1 MKVIAG
7 MSDRI
12 PLGDIGVYAQ
22 HVEALGYD
30 ILHIPET
37 IHDSMAVA
45 LLALEHTTTLRV
57 QTSLTLA
64 FPRSPMLLA
73 LQAWDLSQM
82 SSGRFDLGLATQ
94 IKQNIEGRFGI
105 PWSSPI
111 RKMNDYVAAVKI
123 AWNSF
128 ATGDPF
134 IVDTEHYRMNR
145 LQPFFNPGPL
155 PHDGPQLLLGGVN
168 DQAIRLA
175 GEVADW
181 FVTHPTNSHPRFL
194 RDRAMPRLAEG
205 MSTSRREA
213 NDVQVAIAIPYI
225 TGPNQASVDQSREA
239 QRAVLGFLY
248 STPAYRRTLELF
260 GWDDLGARLQAMTR
274 SGDWSQLGILMTDEV
289 LDALIPSGTW
299 NQLPS
304 VISDWF
310 GGLVDAVL
318 IQPSDELND
327 EFVELIQRVK
337 LIETRLTTD

>member
-12 PLGDIGVYAQ
+12 PLSEIGQYAQ
-22 HVEALGYD
+22 LVESLGYD
-30 ILHIPET
+30 ILHVPET

-73 LQAWDLSQM
+73 LQSWDLSQM
-82 SSGRFDLGLATQ
+82 SGGRFDLGLATQ

-105 PWSSPI
+105 PWTSPI
-111 RKMNDYVAAVKI
+111 RKMNDYVIAVRT

-128 ATGDPF
+128 ATGEPF
-134 IVDTEHYRMNR
+134 NVDTENYRMNR

-155 PHDGPQLLLGGVN
+155 PHAGPQLLLGGVN
-168 DQAIRLA
+168 DNAIRLA
-175 GEVADW
+175 GEAADW

-194 RDRAMPRLAEG
+194 RDRALPYLNEG
-205 MSTSRREA
+205 LRSAQR
-213 NDVQVAIAIPYI
+213 NPQDVQVAIAIPYI
-225 TGPNQASVDQSREA
+225 TGPTESTVDQSRES

-260 GWDDLGARLQAMTR
+260 GWDDLGAQLQFMTR
-274 SGDWSQLGILMTDEV
+274 SGDWSQLGSLMTDEV
-289 LDALIPSGTW
+289 LDALIPAGTW
-299 NQLPS
+299 DHLPA
-304 VISDWF
+304 VINDWF

-318 IQPSDELND
+318 IQPSDDYDE
-327 EFVELIQRVK
+327 EFVQLIQRVK
-337 LIETRLTTD
+337 LIESRLNAA

>member
-12 PLGDIGVYAQ
+12 PLSEIGQYAQ
-22 HVEALGYD
+22 HVETLGYD
-30 ILHIPET
+30 ILHVPET

-73 LQAWDLSQM
+73 LQSWDLSQM
-82 SSGRFDLGLATQ
+82 SAGRFDLGLATQ

-105 PWSSPI
+105 PWSSPV
-111 RKMNDYVAAVKI
+111 RKMNDYVIAVRA

-128 ATGDPF
+128 ATGDPLL
-134 IVDTEHYRMNR
+134 VDTENYRMNR

-155 PHDGPQLLLGGVN
+155 PHAGPQLLLGGVN
-168 DQAIRLA
+168 DNAIHLA

-181 FVTHPTNSHPRFL
+181 FATHPTNSHPRFL
-194 RDRAMPRLAEG
+194 RDRALPRLAEG
-205 MSTSRREA
+205 INSAQRATT
-213 NDVQVAIAIPYI
+213 DVQVATAIPYI
-225 TGPNQASVDQSREA
+225 TGPDQVSVDQSREA

-260 GWDDLGARLQAMTR
+260 GWDDLGAQLQLMTR
-274 SGDWSQLGILMTDEV
+274 SGDWSQLGVLMTDEV
-289 LDALIPSGTW
+289 LDVLIPSGTW
-299 NQLPS
+299 EELPT
-304 VISDWF
+304 VINKWF
-310 GGLVDAVL
+310 AGLVDAVL
-318 IQPSDELND
+318 IQPSDDAND
-327 EFVELIQRVK
+327 EFAALISQVK
-337 LIETRLTTD
+337 LIKSRINVA

>member
-1 MKVIAG
+1 MRVIAG

-12 PLGDIGVYAQ
+12 PLNDIGRYAQ
-22 HVEALGYD
+22 HVESLGYD

-73 LQAWDLSQM
+73 LQSWDLSQM
-82 SSGRFDLGLATQ
+82 SGGRFDLGLATQ

-111 RKMNDYVAAVKI
+111 RKMNDYVIAVKT
-123 AWNSF
+123 AWHSF
-128 ATGDPF
+128 ATGEPF
-134 IVDTEHYRMNR
+134 IVDTEQYHMNR

-168 DQAIRLA
+168 DNAIRLA

-194 RDRAMPRLAEG
+194 RDRALPRLAEG
-205 MSTSRREA
+205 INAAKRTSH
-213 NDVQVAIAIPYI
+213 DVQVAIAIPYI
-225 TGPNQASVDQSREA
+225 TGLDQSAVDQSRES

-260 GWDDLGARLQAMTR
+260 GWDDLGAQLQLMTR
-274 SGDWSQLGILMTDEV
+274 SGDWSQLGQLMTDEV

-299 NQLPS
+299 DELPN
-304 VISDWF
+304 VINDWF

-318 IQPSDELND
+318 IQPADNYND
-327 EFVELIQRVK
+327 EFAQLISRVK
-337 LIETRLTTD
+337 LIESRLNAA

>member
-12 PLGDIGVYAQ
+12 PLNDIGRYAQ
-22 HVEALGYD
+22 HVESLGYD

-73 LQAWDLSQM
+73 LQSWDLSQM
-82 SSGRFDLGLATQ
+82 SGGRFDLGLATQ

-111 RKMNDYVAAVKI
+111 RKMNDYVIAVKT
-123 AWNSF
+123 AWHSF
-128 ATGDPF
+128 ATGEPF
-134 IVDTEHYRMNR
+134 IVDTEQYHMNR

-168 DQAIRLA
+168 DNAIRLA

-194 RDRAMPRLAEG
+194 RDRALPRLAEG
-205 MSTSRREA
+205 INAAKRTSH
-213 NDVQVAIAIPYI
+213 DVQVAIAIPYI
-225 TGPNQASVDQSREA
+225 TGLDQSVVDQSRES

-260 GWDDLGARLQAMTR
+260 GWDDLGAQLQLMTR
-274 SGDWSQLGILMTDEV
+274 SGDWSQLGQLMTDEV

-299 NQLPS
+299 DELPN
-304 VISDWF
+304 VINDWF

-318 IQPSDELND
+318 IQPSDNYND
-327 EFVELIQRVK
+327 EFAQLISRVK
-337 LIETRLTTD
+337 LIESRLNAA

>member
-12 PLGDIGVYAQ
+12 PLSEIGQYAQ
-22 HVEALGYD
+22 LVESLGYD
-30 ILHIPET
+30 ILHVPET

-73 LQAWDLSQM
+73 LQSWDLSQM
-82 SSGRFDLGLATQ
+82 SGGRFDLGLATQ

-111 RKMNDYVAAVKI
+111 RKMNDYVIAVRT

-128 ATGDPF
+128 ATGEPF
-134 IVDTEHYRMNR
+134 NVDTENYRMNR

-155 PHDGPQLLLGGVN
+155 PHAGPQLLLGGVN
-168 DQAIRLA
+168 DNAIRLA
-175 GEVADW
+175 GEAADW

-194 RDRAMPRLAEG
+194 RDRALPYLNEG
-205 MSTSRREA
+205 LRTAQR
-213 NDVQVAIAIPYI
+213 NPQDVQVAIAIPYI
-225 TGPNQASVDQSREA
+225 TGPTESTVDQSRES

-260 GWDDLGARLQAMTR
+260 GWDDLGAQLQFMTR
-274 SGDWSQLGILMTDEV
+274 SGDWSQLGSLMTDEV
-289 LDALIPSGTW
+289 LDALIPAGTW
-299 NQLPS
+299 DHLPA
-304 VISDWF
+304 VINDWF

-318 IQPSDELND
+318 IQPSDDYDE
-327 EFVELIQRVK
+327 EFVQLIQRVK
-337 LIETRLTTD
+337 LIESRLNAA

>member
-111 RKMNDYVAAVKI
+111 RKMNDYVVAVKT

-134 IVDTEHYRMNR
+134 IVDTEHYHMNR

-155 PHDGPQLLLGGVN
+155 PHAGPQLLLGGVN
-168 DQAIRLA
+168 DNAIRLA

-194 RDRAMPRLAEG
+194 RDRALPRLAEG
-205 MSTSRREA
+205 INS
-213 NDVQVAIAIPYI
+213 
-225 TGPNQASVDQSREA
+225 A

-260 GWDDLGARLQAMTR
+260 GWDDLGAQLQLMTR

-318 IQPSDELND
+318 IQPSDDFND
-327 EFVELIQRVK
+327 EFAELIQRVK
-337 LIETRLTTD
+337 LIESRLNAA

>member
-155 PHDGPQLLLGGVN
+155 PLDGPQLLLGGVN

-213 NDVQVAIAIPYI
+213 DDVQVAIAIPYI

-337 LIETRLTTD
+337 LIETRLTTG

>member
-12 PLGDIGVYAQ
+12 PLSEIGQYAQ
-22 HVEALGYD
+22 LVESLGYD
-30 ILHIPET
+30 ILHVPET

-73 LQAWDLSQM
+73 LQSWDLSQM
-82 SSGRFDLGLATQ
+82 SGGRFDLGLATQ

-105 PWSSPI
+105 PWTSPI
-111 RKMNDYVAAVKI
+111 RKMNDYVIAVRT

-128 ATGDPF
+128 ATGEPF
-134 IVDTEHYRMNR
+134 NVDTENYRMNR

-155 PHDGPQLLLGGVN
+155 PHAGPQLLLGGVN
-168 DQAIRLA
+168 DNAIRLA
-175 GEVADW
+175 GEAADW

-194 RDRAMPRLAEG
+194 RDRALPYLNEG
-205 MSTSRREA
+205 LLTAQR
-213 NDVQVAIAIPYI
+213 NPQDVQVAIAIPYI
-225 TGPNQASVDQSREA
+225 TGQNESTVDQSRES

-260 GWDDLGARLQAMTR
+260 GWDDLGAQLQFMTR
-274 SGDWSQLGILMTDEV
+274 SGDWSQLGSLMTDEV
-289 LDALIPSGTW
+289 LDALIPAGTW
-299 NQLPS
+299 DHLPA
-304 VISDWF
+304 VINDWF

-318 IQPSDELND
+318 IQPSDDYDE
-327 EFVELIQRVK
+327 EFVQLIQRVK
-337 LIETRLTTD
+337 LIESRLNAA

>member
-12 PLGDIGVYAQ
+12 PLSEIGQYAQ
-22 HVEALGYD
+22 LVESLGYD
-30 ILHIPET
+30 ILHVPET

-73 LQAWDLSQM
+73 LQSWDLSQM
-82 SSGRFDLGLATQ
+82 SGGRFDLGLATQ

-105 PWSSPI
+105 PWTSPI
-111 RKMNDYVAAVKI
+111 RKMNDYVIAVRT

-128 ATGDPF
+128 ATGEPF
-134 IVDTEHYRMNR
+134 NVDTENYRMNR

-155 PHDGPQLLLGGVN
+155 PHAGPQLLLGGVN
-168 DQAIRLA
+168 DNAIRLA
-175 GEVADW
+175 GEAADW

-194 RDRAMPRLAEG
+194 RDRALPYLNEG
-205 MSTSRREA
+205 LRTAQR
-213 NDVQVAIAIPYI
+213 NPQDVQVAIAIPYI
-225 TGPNQASVDQSREA
+225 TGPTASTVDQSRES

-260 GWDDLGARLQAMTR
+260 GWDDLGAQLQFMTR
-274 SGDWSQLGILMTDEV
+274 SGDWSQLGSLMTDEV
-289 LDALIPSGTW
+289 LDALIPAGTW
-299 NQLPS
+299 DHLPA
-304 VISDWF
+304 VINDWF

-318 IQPSDELND
+318 IQPSDDYDE
-327 EFVELIQRVK
+327 EFVQLIQRVK
-337 LIETRLTTD
+337 LIESRLNAA

>member
-1 MKVIAG
+1 MRVIAG

-12 PLGDIGVYAQ
+12 PLNDIGRYAQ
-22 HVEALGYD
+22 HVESLGYD

-73 LQAWDLSQM
+73 LQSWDLSQM
-82 SSGRFDLGLATQ
+82 SGGRFDLGLATQ

-105 PWSSPI
+105 PWSPPI
-111 RKMNDYVAAVKI
+111 RKMNDYVIAVKT
-123 AWNSF
+123 AWHSF

-134 IVDTEHYRMNR
+134 IVDTEQYHMNR

-168 DQAIRLA
+168 DNAIRLA

-194 RDRAMPRLAEG
+194 RDRALPRLAEG
-205 MSTSRREA
+205 INAAKRTSH
-213 NDVQVAIAIPYI
+213 DVQVAIAIPYI
-225 TGPNQASVDQSREA
+225 TGLDQSVVDQSRES

-260 GWDDLGARLQAMTR
+260 GWDDLGAQLQLMTR
-274 SGDWSQLGILMTDEV
+274 SGDWSQLGQLMTDEV

-299 NQLPS
+299 DELPN
-304 VISDWF
+304 VINDWF

-318 IQPSDELND
+318 IQPSDNYND
-327 EFVELIQRVK
+327 EFAQLISRVK
-337 LIETRLTTD
+337 LIESRLNAA

>member
-1 MKVIAG
+1 
-7 MSDRI
+7 
-12 PLGDIGVYAQ
+12 
-22 HVEALGYD
+22 
-30 ILHIPET
+30 
-37 IHDSMAVA
+37 
-45 LLALEHTTTLRV
+45 
-57 QTSLTLA
+57 
-64 FPRSPMLLA
+64 
-73 LQAWDLSQM
+73 M

-111 RKMNDYVAAVKI
+111 RKMNDYVAAVKT

-155 PHDGPQLLLGGVN
+155 PHAGPQLLLGGVN

-205 MSTSRREA
+205 INTSQRQA

-225 TGPNQASVDQSREA
+225 TGPHQTSVDQSREA

-260 GWDDLGARLQAMTR
+260 GWDDLGAQLQLMTR

-310 GGLVDAVL
+310 GGLV
-318 IQPSDELND
+318 E
-327 EFVELIQRVK
+327 RVK
-337 LIETRLTTD
+337 LIEARLTTG

>member
-12 PLGDIGVYAQ
+12 PLSEIGQYAQ
-22 HVEALGYD
+22 LVESLGYD
-30 ILHIPET
+30 ILHVPET
-37 IHDSMAVA
+37 IHDSKAVA

-73 LQAWDLSQM
+73 LQSWDLSQM
-82 SSGRFDLGLATQ
+82 SGGRFDLGLATQ

-105 PWSSPI
+105 PWTSPI
-111 RKMNDYVAAVKI
+111 RKMNDYVIAVRT

-128 ATGDPF
+128 ATGEPF
-134 IVDTEHYRMNR
+134 NVDTENYRMNR

-155 PHDGPQLLLGGVN
+155 PHAGPQLLLGGVN
-168 DQAIRLA
+168 DNAIRLA
-175 GEVADW
+175 GEAADW

-194 RDRAMPRLAEG
+194 RDRALPYLNEG
-205 MSTSRREA
+205 LRTAQR
-213 NDVQVAIAIPYI
+213 NPQDVQVAIAIPYI
-225 TGPNQASVDQSREA
+225 TGPTESTVDQSRES

-260 GWDDLGARLQAMTR
+260 GWDDLGAQLQFMTR
-274 SGDWSQLGILMTDEV
+274 SGDWSQLGSLMTDEV
-289 LDALIPSGTW
+289 LDALIPAGTW
-299 NQLPS
+299 DHLPA
-304 VISDWF
+304 VINDWF

-318 IQPSDELND
+318 IQPSDDYDE
-327 EFVELIQRVK
+327 EFVQLIQRVK
-337 LIETRLTTD
+337 LIESRLNAA

>member
-111 RKMNDYVAAVKI
+111 RKMNDYVVAVKS

-128 ATGDPF
+128 ATSDPF
-134 IVDTEHYRMNR
+134 IVDTEHYHMNR

-155 PHDGPQLLLGGVN
+155 PHAGPQLLLGGVN
-168 DQAIRLA
+168 DNAIRLA

-194 RDRAMPRLAEG
+194 RDRALPRLAEG
-205 MSTSRREA
+205 INSAQRAA

-225 TGPNQASVDQSREA
+225 TGPNQTSVDQSREA
-239 QRAVLGFLY
+239 QRAVLGF
-248 STPAYRRTLELF
+248 
-260 GWDDLGARLQAMTR
+260 
-274 SGDWSQLGILMTDEV
+274 
-289 LDALIPSGTW
+289 
-299 NQLPS
+299 
-304 VISDWF
+304 
-310 GGLVDAVL
+310 
-318 IQPSDELND
+318 
-327 EFVELIQRVK
+327 
-337 LIETRLTTD
+337 

>member
-12 PLGDIGVYAQ
+12 PLNEIGKYAQ
-22 HVEALGYD
+22 HVENLGYD

-37 IHDSMAVA
+37 VHDSMAVA

-82 SSGRFDLGLATQ
+82 SAGRFDLGLATQ

-111 RKMNDYVAAVKI
+111 RKMNDYVVAVKT

-134 IVDTEHYRMNR
+134 NVDTEHYRMNR

-155 PHDGPQLLLGGVN
+155 PHAGPQLLLGGVN
-168 DQAIRLA
+168 DNAIRLA
-175 GEVADW
+175 GEVAEW

-194 RDRAMPRLAEG
+194 RDRALPRLAEG
-205 MSTSRREA
+205 INSAQRVA
-213 NDVQVAIAIPYI
+213 NDVHLAIAIPYI
-225 TGPNQASVDQSREA
+225 TGPTQISVDQSREA

-274 SGDWSQLGILMTDEV
+274 SGDWSQLGQLMTDEV

-299 NQLPS
+299 EELPS
-304 VISDWF
+304 VINDWF

-318 IQPSDELND
+318 IQPSDTYD
-327 EFVELIQRVK
+327 EEFAQLIQRVK
-337 LIETRLTTD
+337 LIESRLNAA

>member
-12 PLGDIGVYAQ
+12 PLSEIGQYAQ
-22 HVEALGYD
+22 LVESLGYD
-30 ILHIPET
+30 ILHVPET

-73 LQAWDLSQM
+73 LQSWDLSQM
-82 SSGRFDLGLATQ
+82 SGGRFDLGLATQ

-105 PWSSPI
+105 PWTSPI
-111 RKMNDYVAAVKI
+111 RKMNDYVIAVRT

-128 ATGDPF
+128 ATGEPF
-134 IVDTEHYRMNR
+134 NVDTENYRMNR

-155 PHDGPQLLLGGVN
+155 PHAGPQLLLGGVN
-168 DQAIRLA
+168 DNAIRLA
-175 GEVADW
+175 GEAADW

-194 RDRAMPRLAEG
+194 RDRALPYLNEG
-205 MSTSRREA
+205 LRTAQR
-213 NDVQVAIAIPYI
+213 NPQDVQVAIAIPYI
-225 TGPNQASVDQSREA
+225 TGPTASTVDQSRES

-260 GWDDLGARLQAMTR
+260 GWDDLGAQLQFMTR
-274 SGDWSQLGILMTDEV
+274 SGDWSQLGSLMTDEV
-289 LDALIPSGTW
+289 LDALIPTGTW
-299 NQLPS
+299 DHLPV
-304 VISDWF
+304 VINDWF

-318 IQPSDELND
+318 IQPSDDYDE
-327 EFVELIQRVK
+327 EFVQLIQRVK
-337 LIETRLTTD
+337 LIESRLNAA

>member
-12 PLGDIGVYAQ
+12 PLSEIGQYAQ
-22 HVEALGYD
+22 LVESLGYY
-30 ILHIPET
+30 ILHVPET

-57 QTSLTLA
+57 KTSLTLA

-73 LQAWDLSQM
+73 LQSWDLSQM
-82 SSGRFDLGLATQ
+82 SGGRFDLGLATQ

-105 PWSSPI
+105 PWTSQI
-111 RKMNDYVAAVKI
+111 RKMNDYVIAVRT

-128 ATGDPF
+128 ATVEPF
-134 IVDTEHYRMNR
+134 NVDTENYRINR

-155 PHDGPQLLLGGVN
+155 PHAGPQLLLGGVN
-168 DQAIRLA
+168 DNAIRLT
-175 GEVADW
+175 GEAADW

-194 RDRAMPRLAEG
+194 RDRALPYLNEG
-205 MSTSRREA
+205 LRTAQR
-213 NDVQVAIAIPYI
+213 NPQDVQVAIAMPYI
-225 TGPNQASVDQSREA
+225 TGPTESTVDQSRES

-260 GWDDLGARLQAMTR
+260 GWDDLGAQLQFMTR
-274 SGDWSQLGILMTDEV
+274 SGDWSQLGSLMTDEV
-289 LDALIPSGTW
+289 LDALIPAGTW
-299 NQLPS
+299 DHLPA
-304 VISDWF
+304 VINDWF

-318 IQPSDELND
+318 IQPSDDYDE
-327 EFVELIQRVK
+327 EFVQLIQRVK
-337 LIETRLTTD
+337 LIESRLNAA

>member
-213 NDVQVAIAIPYI
+213 DDVQVAIAIPYI

>member
-12 PLGDIGVYAQ
+12 PLGDIGSYAQ

-213 NDVQVAIAIPYI
+213 DDVQVAIAIPYI

>member
-1 MKVIAG
+1 MRVIAG

-12 PLGDIGVYAQ
+12 PLNDIGRYAQ
-22 HVEALGYD
+22 HVESLGYD

-73 LQAWDLSQM
+73 LQSWDLSQM
-82 SSGRFDLGLATQ
+82 SGGRFDLGLATQ

-111 RKMNDYVAAVKI
+111 RKMNDYVIAVKT
-123 AWNSF
+123 AWHSF
-128 ATGDPF
+128 ATGEPF
-134 IVDTEHYRMNR
+134 IVDTEQYHMNR

-168 DQAIRLA
+168 DNAIRLA

-194 RDRAMPRLAEG
+194 RDRALPRLAEG
-205 MSTSRREA
+205 INAAKRTSH
-213 NDVQVAIAIPYI
+213 DVQVAIAIPYI
-225 TGPNQASVDQSREA
+225 TGLDQSVVDQSRES

-260 GWDDLGARLQAMTR
+260 GWDDLGAQLQLMTR
-274 SGDWSQLGILMTDEV
+274 SGDWSQLGQLMTDEV

-299 NQLPS
+299 DELPN
-304 VISDWF
+304 VINDWF

-318 IQPSDELND
+318 IQPSDNYND
-327 EFVELIQRVK
+327 EFAQLISRVK
-337 LIETRLTTD
+337 LIESRLNAA

>member
-12 PLGDIGVYAQ
+12 PLSEIGQYAQ
-22 HVEALGYD
+22 LVESLGYD
-30 ILHIPET
+30 ILHVPET

-73 LQAWDLSQM
+73 LQSWDLSQM
-82 SSGRFDLGLATQ
+82 SGGRFDLGLATQ

-105 PWSSPI
+105 PWTSPI
-111 RKMNDYVAAVKI
+111 RKMNDYVIAVRT

-128 ATGDPF
+128 ATGEPF
-134 IVDTEHYRMNR
+134 NVDTENYRMNR

-155 PHDGPQLLLGGVN
+155 PHAGPQLLLGGVN
-168 DQAIRLA
+168 DNAIRLA
-175 GEVADW
+175 GEAADW

-194 RDRAMPRLAEG
+194 RDRALPYLNEG
-205 MSTSRREA
+205 LRSAQR
-213 NDVQVAIAIPYI
+213 NPQDVQVAIAIPYI
-225 TGPNQASVDQSREA
+225 TGPTASTVDQSRES

-260 GWDDLGARLQAMTR
+260 GWDDLGAQLQFMTR
-274 SGDWSQLGILMTDEV
+274 SGDWSQLGSLMTDEV
-289 LDALIPSGTW
+289 LDALIPTGTW
-299 NQLPS
+299 DHLPV
-304 VISDWF
+304 VINDWF

-318 IQPSDELND
+318 IQPSDDYDE
-327 EFVELIQRVK
+327 EFVQLIQRVK
-337 LIETRLTTD
+337 LIESRLNAA

>member
-12 PLGDIGVYAQ
+12 PLSEIGQYAQ
-22 HVEALGYD
+22 LVESLGYD
-30 ILHIPET
+30 ILHVPET

-73 LQAWDLSQM
+73 LQSWDLSQM
-82 SSGRFDLGLATQ
+82 SGGRFDLGLATQ

-105 PWSSPI
+105 PWTSPI
-111 RKMNDYVAAVKI
+111 RKMNDYVIAVRT

-128 ATGDPF
+128 ATGEPF
-134 IVDTEHYRMNR
+134 NVDTENYRMNR

-155 PHDGPQLLLGGVN
+155 PHAGPQLLLGGVN
-168 DQAIRLA
+168 DNAIRLA
-175 GEVADW
+175 GEAADW

-194 RDRAMPRLAEG
+194 RDRALPYLNEG
-205 MSTSRREA
+205 LRSAQR
-213 NDVQVAIAIPYI
+213 NPQDVQVAIAIPYI
-225 TGPNQASVDQSREA
+225 TGPTASTVDQSRES

-260 GWDDLGARLQAMTR
+260 GWDDLGAQLQFMTR
-274 SGDWSQLGILMTDEV
+274 SGDWSQLGSLMTDEV
-289 LDALIPSGTW
+289 LDALIPAGTW
-299 NQLPS
+299 DHLPA
-304 VISDWF
+304 VINDWF

-318 IQPSDELND
+318 IQPSDDYDE
-327 EFVELIQRVK
+327 EFVQLIQRVK
-337 LIETRLTTD
+337 LIESRLNAA

>member
-12 PLGDIGVYAQ
+12 PLNEIGKYAQ
-22 HVEALGYD
+22 HVENLGYD

-37 IHDSMAVA
+37 VHDSMAVA

-82 SSGRFDLGLATQ
+82 SAGRFDLGLATQ

-111 RKMNDYVAAVKI
+111 RKMNDYVVAVKT

-134 IVDTEHYRMNR
+134 NVDTEHYRMNR

-155 PHDGPQLLLGGVN
+155 PHAGPQLLLGGVN
-168 DQAIRLA
+168 DNAIRLA
-175 GEVADW
+175 GEVAEW

-194 RDRAMPRLAEG
+194 RDRALPRLAEG
-205 MSTSRREA
+205 INSAQRVA
-213 NDVQVAIAIPYI
+213 NDVHVAIAIPYI
-225 TGPNQASVDQSREA
+225 TGPTQVSVDQSREA

-274 SGDWSQLGILMTDEV
+274 SGDWSQLGQLMTDEV

-299 NQLPS
+299 EKLPS
-304 VISDWF
+304 VINDWF

-318 IQPSDELND
+318 IQPSDTYD
-327 EFVELIQRVK
+327 EEFAQLIQRVK
-337 LIETRLTTD
+337 LIESRLNAA

>member
-1 MKVIAG
+1 MRVIAG
-7 MSDRI
+7 MGDRI
-12 PLGDIGVYAQ
+12 PLNDIGRYAQ
-22 HVEALGYD
+22 HVESLGYD

-73 LQAWDLSQM
+73 LQSWDLSQM
-82 SSGRFDLGLATQ
+82 SGGRFDLGLATQ

-111 RKMNDYVAAVKI
+111 RKMNDYVIAVKT
-123 AWNSF
+123 AWHSF
-128 ATGDPF
+128 ATGEPF
-134 IVDTEHYRMNR
+134 IVDTEQYHMNR

-168 DQAIRLA
+168 DNAIRLA

-194 RDRAMPRLAEG
+194 RDRALPRLAEG
-205 MSTSRREA
+205 INAANRTSQ
-213 NDVQVAIAIPYI
+213 DVQVAIAIPYI
-225 TGPNQASVDQSREA
+225 TGPDQSAVEQSRES

-260 GWDDLGARLQAMTR
+260 GWDGLGAQLQLMTR
-274 SGDWSQLGILMTDEV
+274 SGDWSQLGQLMTDEV

-299 NQLPS
+299 DELPN
-304 VISDWF
+304 VINDWF

-318 IQPSDELND
+318 IQPSDNYND
-327 EFVELIQRVK
+327 EFAQLISRVK
-337 LIETRLTTD
+337 LIESRLNAA

>member
-12 PLGDIGVYAQ
+12 PLNDIGRYAQ
-22 HVEALGYD
+22 HVESLGYD

-73 LQAWDLSQM
+73 LQSWDLSQM
-82 SSGRFDLGLATQ
+82 SGGRFDLGLATQ

-105 PWSSPI
+105 PWSPPI
-111 RKMNDYVAAVKI
+111 RKMNDYVIAVKT
-123 AWNSF
+123 AWHSF
-128 ATGDPF
+128 ATGEPF
-134 IVDTEHYRMNR
+134 IVDTEQYHMNR

-168 DQAIRLA
+168 DNAIRLA

-194 RDRAMPRLAEG
+194 RDRALPRLAEG
-205 MSTSRREA
+205 INAANRTSQ
-213 NDVQVAIAIPYI
+213 DVQVAIAIPYI
-225 TGPNQASVDQSREA
+225 TGPDQSAVEQSRES

-260 GWDDLGARLQAMTR
+260 GWDGLGAQLQLMTR
-274 SGDWSQLGILMTDEV
+274 SGDWSQLGQLMTDEV

-299 NQLPS
+299 DELPN
-304 VISDWF
+304 VINDWF

-318 IQPSDELND
+318 IQPSDNYND
-327 EFVELIQRVK
+327 EFAQLISRVK
-337 LIETRLTTD
+337 LIESRLNAA

>member
-12 PLGDIGVYAQ
+12 PLNEIGKYAQ
-22 HVEALGYD
+22 HVENLGYD

-37 IHDSMAVA
+37 VHDSMAVA

-82 SSGRFDLGLATQ
+82 SAGRFDLGLATQ

-111 RKMNDYVAAVKI
+111 RKMNDYVVAVKT

-155 PHDGPQLLLGGVN
+155 PHAGPQLLLGGVN
-168 DQAIRLA
+168 DNAIRLA

-194 RDRAMPRLAEG
+194 RDRALPRLAEG
-205 MSTSRREA
+205 INSAQRVA
-213 NDVQVAIAIPYI
+213 NDVHLAIAIPYI
-225 TGPNQASVDQSREA
+225 TGPTQISVDQSREA

-248 STPAYRRTLELF
+248 STAAYRRTLELF

-274 SGDWSQLGILMTDEV
+274 SGDWSQLGQLMTDEV

-299 NQLPS
+299 EELPS
-304 VISDWF
+304 VINDWF

-318 IQPSDELND
+318 IQPSDTYD
-327 EFVELIQRVK
+327 EEFAQLIQRVK
-337 LIETRLTTD
+337 LIESRLNAA

>member
-1 MKVIAG
+1 MRVIAG

-12 PLGDIGVYAQ
+12 PLNDIGRYAQ
-22 HVEALGYD
+22 HVESLGYD

-73 LQAWDLSQM
+73 LQSWDLSQM
-82 SSGRFDLGLATQ
+82 SGGRFDLGLATQ

-105 PWSSPI
+105 PWSPPI
-111 RKMNDYVAAVKI
+111 RKMNDYVIAVKT
-123 AWNSF
+123 AWHSF

-134 IVDTEHYRMNR
+134 IVDTEQYHMNR

-168 DQAIRLA
+168 DNAIRLA

-194 RDRAMPRLAEG
+194 RDRALPRLAEG
-205 MSTSRREA
+205 INAAKRTSQ
-213 NDVQVAIAIPYI
+213 DVQVAIAIPYI
-225 TGPNQASVDQSREA
+225 TGPDQSAVEQSRES

-260 GWDDLGARLQAMTR
+260 GWDGLGAQLQLMTR
-274 SGDWSQLGILMTDEV
+274 SGDWSQLGQLMTDEV

-299 NQLPS
+299 DELPN
-304 VISDWF
+304 VINDWF

-318 IQPSDELND
+318 IQPSDNYND
-327 EFVELIQRVK
+327 EFAQLISRVK
-337 LIETRLTTD
+337 LIESRLNAA

>member
-12 PLGDIGVYAQ
+12 PLNEIGKYAQ
-22 HVEALGYD
+22 HVENLGYD

-37 IHDSMAVA
+37 VHDSMAVA

-82 SSGRFDLGLATQ
+82 SAGRFDLGLATQ

-111 RKMNDYVAAVKI
+111 RKMNDYVVAVKT

-134 IVDTEHYRMNR
+134 NVDTEHYRMNR

-155 PHDGPQLLLGGVN
+155 PHAGPQLLLGGVN
-168 DQAIRLA
+168 DNAIRLA
-175 GEVADW
+175 GEVAEW

-194 RDRAMPRLAEG
+194 RDRALPRLAEG
-205 MSTSRREA
+205 INSAQRVA
-213 NDVQVAIAIPYI
+213 NDVHVAIAIPYI
-225 TGPNQASVDQSREA
+225 TGPTQASVDQSREA

-274 SGDWSQLGILMTDEV
+274 SGDWSQPGQLMTDEV

-299 NQLPS
+299 DDLPA
-304 VISDWF
+304 VINDWF

-318 IQPSDELND
+318 IQPSDTYDD
-327 EFVELIQRVK
+327 EFAQLIQRVK
-337 LIETRLTTD
+337 LIESRLNAA

>member
-1 MKVIAG
+1 

-12 PLGDIGVYAQ
+12 PLSEIGRYAQ

-30 ILHIPET
+30 MLHIPET
-37 IHDSMAVA
+37 VHDSMAVA

-73 LQAWDLSQM
+73 LQSWDLAQISG
-82 SSGRFDLGLATQ
+82 GRFDLGLATQ

-111 RKMNDYVAAVKI
+111 RKMNDYVVAVKA

-145 LQPFFNPGPL
+145 LQPFFNPGSL
-155 PHDGPQLLLGGVN
+155 PHQGPKLLLGGVN
-168 DQAIRLA
+168 DNAIRLA

-194 RDRAMPRLAEG
+194 RDRALPRLAEG
-205 MSTSRREA
+205 INSVNRTST
-213 NDVQVAIAIPYI
+213 DVQVAIAIPYI
-225 TGPNQASVDQSREA
+225 TGSDQQSVDQSREA

-274 SGDWSQLGILMTDEV
+274 SGDWSQLGLLMTDDV

-299 NQLPS
+299 EELPT
-304 VISDWF
+304 VINDWF
-310 GGLVDAVL
+310 AGLVDAVL
-318 IQPSDELND
+318 IQPSDNYDD
-327 EFVELIQRVK
+327 EFAALISQVK
-337 LIETRLTTD
+337 SIKSRINAA